1 MPRNFSPID
10 WKKVMEGRAI
20 LSDPDLKDATNIEKM
35 FYLFDHRPDLIE
47 GLSNNEVAL
56 IFFEKE
62 IYHNKKQKRTLP
74 DRFAYNKAAVIIHQL
89 NAWVLNKSHVI
100 NASIDRLGQWRYFNK
115 QKMKDFV
122 DTEKHVNEVIKGL
135 QSMQERKKSIIRLST
150 KTKEKN
156 ASATRGIIKRNSI
169 ERKRRKRDGDDDY
182 IA

>member
-20 LSDPDLKDATNIEKM
+20 LNDPDLKDATNIEKM
-35 FYLFDHRPDLIE
+35 FYVFDNRPDLVE

-56 IFFEKE
+56 ILFPQETE
-62 IYHNKKQKRTLP
+62 NNKRKKRTLP
-74 DRFAYNKAAVIIHQL
+74 DRFAYSKAAVIIHQL
-89 NAWVLNKSHVI
+89 NAWVLNKSHII
-100 NASIDRLGQWRYFNK
+100 NGSVDRQGQWRYFNK
-115 QKMKDFV
+115 RKMKDFI
-122 DTEKHVNEVIKGL
+122 DTEKHENDVIKGI

-169 ERKRRKRDGDDDY
+169 DRKRRKKDGDDDH

>member
-1 MPRNFSPID
+1 MPRYSSPID

-35 FYLFDHRPDLIE
+35 FYLFDHRPDLVE

-56 IFFEKE
+56 ILFPKE
-62 IYHNKKQKRTLP
+62 TDYNKRKKRTLP
-74 DRFAYNKAAVIIHQL
+74 DRFAYSKAAVIIHQL

-100 NASIDRLGQWRYFNK
+100 NASVDQAGNWRYFNK
-115 QKMKDFV
+115 RKMKDFA
-122 DTEKHVNEVIKGL
+122 DTEKHENEVIKGI
-135 QSMQERKKSIIRLST
+135 QSIQERKKSIIRLST

-156 ASATRGIIKRNSI
+156 ASATRGQIKRNSI
-169 ERKRRKRDGDDDY
+169 DRKRKRGDDDH